1 MQSAKPDTDNQQ
13 ISLSVLGVICGLM
26 GGGLGCLLVLT
37 MIGHI
42 QSGVELLIPVPHN
55 AGGTITFLLCFYGMW
70 VLASWW
76 LAKDVRM
83 AFWALATF
91 PLPSM
96 LISSLFALCL

>member
-1 MQSAKPDTDNQQ
+1 MQSVKPNTDDRQ

-26 GGGLGCLLVLT
+26 GGGLGGLLVLT

-42 QSGVELLIPVPHN
+42 ESGVELLSPIPHN
-55 AGGTITFLLCFYGMW
+55 AGGTMTFLLCLYGMW
-70 VLASWW
+70 VLASWR

-96 LISSLFALCL
+96 LISSLFALYL